1 MPLSMYQVS
10 IPVFVRGLGVLTTLL
25 DKAAAHAREQGID
38 PATLVEARLAPDMMT
53 LAAQIQ
59 RASDT
64 SKLAAERLTG
74 RASPRFEDTE
84 RTLLELQQRIAA
96 TVAYL
101 TTIDD
106 VAMADSEQRSVT
118 LNFGSFKPT
127 FTGQQ
132 YLLTFALPNFFF
144 HVTTAYDILRHQGLA
159 IGKRDYLGPY
169 AEVSPP

>member
-10 IPVFVRGLGVLTTLL
+10 IPVFVRGLGVLATLL
-25 DKAAAHAREQGID
+25 DKAAAHAGEQGID

-84 RTLLELQQRIAA
+84 RTLPELQQRIAA

-106 VAMADSEQRSVT
+106 AAMADSEQRSVT